1 MISPLTPSHAALL
14 HALEAEA
21 YSGASPQQLSD
32 ALSDTT
38 SQVVG
43 FWQQNGLMGYAMV
56 ARLPFDAELQAIAVL
71 PACQGQGIG
80 RQLLGEVIACAE
92 QWKSER
98 LLLEVRASN
107 QPAIRLY
114 QQHGFSEDGRRRH
127 YYPAVQGATGREDAL
142 LMSRP
147 C

>member
-21 YSGASPQQLSD
+21 YSGANPQQLND
-32 ALSDTT
+32 ALCDPSV
-38 SQVVG
+38 QLLG
-43 FWQQNGLMGYAMV
+43 YWQKNVLTGYAMV

-71 PACQGQGIG
+71 PACQGRGIG
-80 RQLLGEVIACAE
+80 RQLLGEVIGYAE
-92 QWKSER
+92 QWQSER

-127 YYPAVQGATGREDAL
+127 YYPAVQGAAGREDAL